1 MRRLIYKGLLSTT
14 WPLRGLQLFKRNFR
28 EESKI
33 HIGKNMVGTILDI
46 VELLLSAEIYNR
58 YPELDVNDLP
68 TNIRKNY
75 WSTKDRTVRRPML
88 VSFPRIEKLYEIRDV
103 EKAVKNLPFV
113 KADRSTAEIRLSAF
127 ELGAEWFEKQ
137 EKGAEKIESNP
148 VLAYYFGKI
157 KKREAASYEE
167 AKARTRPKEVD
178 REWVESLI
186 AEIEKEEKGQDMLKL
201 VSILAPE
208 DVKQKVKDLVLTPE
222 QENEVEKIMKA
233 IQHREYLKEIG
244 LHDIGKLLFV
254 GPPGTGKTSVARALS
269 EQLSIPFVEVKLS
282 MITDQYL
289 GETAKN
295 IDRVFLLAKKL
306 NPCILFIDE
315 LDFVAKAR
323 TSDENAAIKRA
334 VNTLLKAIDEI
345 SLVEDGVLLIAA
357 TNHPRMLDSAA
368 WRRFDEIVHFPLPDV
383 GMRKSIL
390 DLVTK
395 SIEGELDTKE
405 IAEMTEGYAGSDLRM
420 VIREAVLSALLEER
434 KVLTQTDLLKAVQAF
449 DERAEFRTEDY
460 GNGSSD

>member
-1 MRRLIYKGLLSTT
+1 M
-14 WPLRGLQLFKRNFR
+14 QQV
-28 EESKI
+28 
-33 HIGKNMVGTILDI
+33 KNMSGIITDI
-46 VELLLSAEIYNR
+46 VELLLTAEIYNR
-58 YPELDVNDLP
+58 YPDLDVNDIP
-68 TNIRKNY
+68 KNIRKNY
-75 WSTKDRTVRRPML
+75 WSSTEKTVPRPMTATFIRL
-88 VSFPRIEKLYEIRDV
+88 EKMYG
-103 EKAVKNLPFV
+103 VKDIDKSVRNVPFII
-113 KADRSTAEIRLSAF
+113 ADKSHFELRLSAF
-127 ELGAEWFEKQ
+127 ELAAEWFEKQ
-137 EKGAEKIESNP
+137 EESQKRIENNP
-148 VLAYYFGKI
+148 VLAYYFGEIRKTQD
-157 KKREAASYEE
+157 ANYAL
-167 AKARTRPKEVD
+167 AKTKVRPKEVD
-178 REWVESLI
+178 REWIESLI
-186 AEIEKEEKGQDMLKL
+186 AEIKKEDKSEEMLKL
-201 VSILAPE
+201 VVIIAPE
-208 DVKQKVKDLVLTPE
+208 DVKQKVKDLVLTEE
-222 QENEVEKIMKA
+222 QESEVEKIMKA
-233 IQHREYLKEIG
+233 IKHREYLREIG

-345 SLVEDGVLLIAA
+345 SLVEHGVLLIAA

-383 GMRKSIL
+383 EMRKDIL
-390 DLVTK
+390 DIVTK
-395 SIEGELDTKE
+395 HIEGDYETAE
-405 IAEMTEGYAGSDLRM
+405 IATLTEGYSGSDLRM

-434 KVLTQTDLLKAVQAF
+434 KVLHQEDLLEAVKSF
-449 DERAEFRTEDY
+449 DERAGLKSEEY
-460 GNGSSD
+460 EKKK

>member
-1 MRRLIYKGLLSTT
+1 MSGI
-14 WPLRGLQLFKRNFR
+14 
-28 EESKI
+28 
-33 HIGKNMVGTILDI
+33 ILDI
-46 VELLLSAEIYNR
+46 VELLLTAEIYNR

-68 TNIRKNY
+68 KNIRKNY
-75 WSTKDRTVRRPML
+75 WNSTERTVPKPIIA
-88 VSFPRIEKLYEIRDV
+88 SFVRIEKLYGIKDI
-103 EKAVKNLPFV
+103 EKSVRNVPFITI
-113 KADRSTAEIRLSAF
+113 DRAHFELRLSAF
-127 ELGAEWFEKQ
+127 ELAAEWFEKQ
-137 EKGAEKIESNP
+137 EGAQERIENNP
-148 VLAYYFGKI
+148 VLAYYLGEIRKG
-157 KKREAASYEE
+157 EASNYAA
-167 AKARTRPKEVD
+167 AKAKLRPKEVD
-178 REWVESLI
+178 REWIESLI
-186 AEIEKEEKGQDMLKL
+186 AEIRKEDKGEEMLKL
-201 VSILAPE
+201 VVIIAPE
-208 DVKQKVKDLVLTPE
+208 DVKQKVRDLVLTEE
-222 QENEVEKIMKA
+222 QEDEIEKIMKA
-233 IQHREYLKEIG
+233 IKHREYLREIG

-345 SLVEDGVLLIAA
+345 SLVEHGVLLIAA

-368 WRRFDEIVHFPLPDV
+368 WRRFDEIVHFPLPDLN
-383 GMRKSIL
+383 MRKNIL
-390 DLVTK
+390 DIVTRHIK
-395 SIEGELDTKE
+395 GDFDTEE
-405 IAEMTEGYAGSDLRM
+405 IAELTEGYSGSDLRM

-434 KVLTQTDLLKAVQAF
+434 KVLTQQDLLEAVTSF
-449 DERAEFRTEDY
+449 DERADLKSDDY
-460 GNGSSD
+460 KGKNPS

>member
-1 MRRLIYKGLLSTT
+1 MQ
-14 WPLRGLQLFKRNFR
+14 WV
-28 EESKI
+28 
-33 HIGKNMVGTILDI
+33 KNMSGIILDI
-46 VELLLSAEIYNR
+46 VELLLTAEIYNR

-68 TNIRKNY
+68 KNVRKSY
-75 WSTKDRTVRRPML
+75 WSSTEKTVPKPIIA
-88 VSFPRIEKLYEIRDV
+88 SFVKIEKLYGIKDI
-103 EKAVKNLPFV
+103 EKSVRNTPFITI
-113 KADRSTAEIRLSAF
+113 DRSHFELRLSAF
-127 ELGAEWFEKQ
+127 ELAAEWFEKQ
-137 EKGAEKIESNP
+137 EGAQERIENNP
-148 VLAYYFGKI
+148 VLAYYFGEIRKV
-157 KKREAASYEE
+157 EAANYAA
-167 AKARTRPKEVD
+167 AKAKIRPKEVD
-178 REWVESLI
+178 REWIESLI
-186 AEIEKEEKGQDMLKL
+186 AEIRKEDKSEEMLKL
-201 VSILAPE
+201 VVIIAPE
-208 DVKQKVKDLVLTPE
+208 DVKQKVRDLVLTEE
-222 QENEVEKIMKA
+222 QKDEIEKIMKA
-233 IQHREYLKEIG
+233 IQHREYLREIG

-345 SLVEDGVLLIAA
+345 SLVEHGVLLIAA

-368 WRRFDEIVHFPLPDV
+368 WRRFDEIVHFPLPDLN
-383 GMRKSIL
+383 MRKNIL
-390 DLVTK
+390 DIVTRH
-395 SIEGELDTKE
+395 IEGDFDTAE
-405 IAEMTEGYAGSDLRM
+405 IAALTENYSGSDLRM

-434 KVLTQTDLLKAVQAF
+434 KVLTQKDLLEAVNSF
-449 DERAEFRTEDY
+449 DERADLKSDEY
-460 GNGSSD
+460 IGKKSS

>member
-1 MRRLIYKGLLSTT
+1 MSGI
-14 WPLRGLQLFKRNFR
+14 
-28 EESKI
+28 
-33 HIGKNMVGTILDI
+33 ILDI
-46 VELLLSAEIYNR
+46 VELLLTAEIYNR

-68 TNIRKNY
+68 KNIRKNY
-75 WSTKDRTVRRPML
+75 WNSTEKTVPKPIIA
-88 VSFPRIEKLYEIRDV
+88 SFVRIEKLYGIKDI
-103 EKAVKNLPFV
+103 EKSVRSVPFITI
-113 KADRSTAEIRLSAF
+113 DRSHFELRLSAL
-127 ELGAEWFEKQ
+127 ELAAEWFEKQ
-137 EKGAEKIESNP
+137 EGSQERIENNP
-148 VLAYYFGKI
+148 VLAYYLGEIRKG
-157 KKREAASYEE
+157 EASNYAA
-167 AKARTRPKEVD
+167 AKAKLRPKEVD
-178 REWVESLI
+178 REWIESLV
-186 AEIEKEEKGQDMLKL
+186 AEIRKEDKGEEMLKL
-201 VSILAPE
+201 VVIIAPE
-208 DVKQKVKDLVLTPE
+208 DVKQKVKDLVLTRE
-222 QENEVEKIMKA
+222 QEDEIEKIMKA
-233 IQHREYLKEIG
+233 IKHREYLRDIG

-345 SLVEDGVLLIAA
+345 SLVEHGVLLIAA

-368 WRRFDEIVHFPLPDV
+368 WRRFDEIVHFPLPDLD
-383 GMRKSIL
+383 MRKNIL
-390 DLVTK
+390 DIVTRH
-395 SIEGELDTKE
+395 IEGDLDTQE
-405 IAEMTEGYAGSDLRM
+405 IAELTEDYSGSDLRM

-434 KVLTQTDLLKAVQAF
+434 KVLTQLDLLEAVTSF
-449 DERAEFRTEDY
+449 NERANLKSDEY
-460 GNGSSD
+460 KGKSSS

>member
-1 MRRLIYKGLLSTT
+1 MSGI
-14 WPLRGLQLFKRNFR
+14 
-28 EESKI
+28 
-33 HIGKNMVGTILDI
+33 ILDI
-46 VELLLSAEIYNR
+46 VELLLTAEIYNR

-68 TNIRKNY
+68 KNIRKNY
-75 WSTKDRTVRRPML
+75 WNSTERTVPKPIIA
-88 VSFPRIEKLYEIRDV
+88 SFVRIEKLYGIKDI
-103 EKAVKNLPFV
+103 EKSVRNVPFITI
-113 KADRSTAEIRLSAF
+113 DRAHFELRLSAF
-127 ELGAEWFEKQ
+127 ELAAEWLEKQ
-137 EKGAEKIESNP
+137 EGAQERIENNP
-148 VLAYYFGKI
+148 VLAYYLGEIRKG
-157 KKREAASYEE
+157 EASNYAA
-167 AKARTRPKEVD
+167 AKAKLRPKEVD
-178 REWVESLI
+178 REWIESLI
-186 AEIEKEEKGQDMLKL
+186 ADIRKEDKGEEMLKL
-201 VSILAPE
+201 VVIIAPE
-208 DVKQKVKDLVLTPE
+208 DVKQKVKDLVLTEE
-222 QENEVEKIMKA
+222 QKDEIEKIMKA
-233 IQHREYLKEIG
+233 IKHREYLREIG

-345 SLVEDGVLLIAA
+345 SLVEHGVLLIAA

-368 WRRFDEIVHFPLPDV
+368 WRRFDEIVHFPLPDLN
-383 GMRKSIL
+383 MRKNIL
-390 DLVTK
+390 DIVTRHIK
-395 SIEGELDTKE
+395 GDFDTKE
-405 IAEMTEGYAGSDLRM
+405 IAELTEDYSGSDLRM

-434 KVLTQTDLLKAVQAF
+434 KVLTQRDLLEAVTSF
-449 DERAEFRTEDY
+449 NERANLKSDDY
-460 GNGSSD
+460 KGKNPS